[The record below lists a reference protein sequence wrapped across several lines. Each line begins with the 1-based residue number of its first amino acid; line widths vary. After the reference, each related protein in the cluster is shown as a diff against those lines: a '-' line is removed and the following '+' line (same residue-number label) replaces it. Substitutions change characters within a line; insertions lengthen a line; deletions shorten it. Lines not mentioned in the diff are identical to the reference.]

1 MFLFMKTVRLMCPR
15 VLAGLSE
22 ILHTGVEEKIWKGI

>member
-1 MFLFMKTVRLMCPR
+1 MFLFTKTVRLMWPC

-22 ILHTGVEEKIWKGI
+22 ILHTGVEEEIWKGI